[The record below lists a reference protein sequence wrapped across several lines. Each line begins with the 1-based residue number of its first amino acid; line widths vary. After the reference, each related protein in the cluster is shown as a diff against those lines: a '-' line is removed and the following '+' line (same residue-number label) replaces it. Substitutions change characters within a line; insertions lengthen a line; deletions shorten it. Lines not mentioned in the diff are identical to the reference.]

1 MKPVGTLR
9 MLKKDVTQA
18 VFLLFVTSVLFFSHV
33 AVDGLFGKCRKFR
46 SYLFLAST
54 EDKWGCQLLQ

>member
-9 MLKKDVTQA
+9 MLKKDVAQA
-18 VFLLFVTSVLFFSHV
+18 VFLLFVTSILLFSHV

-46 SYLFLAST
+46 GYLFLAST
-54 EDKWGCQLLQ
+54 EDKWGYQLLQ

>member
-18 VFLLFVTSVLFFSHV
+18 VFLLFVTSILLFSHV
-33 AVDGLFGKCRKFR
+33 AVDCSATHADLPFHALNQQE
-46 SYLFLAST
+46 YL
-54 EDKWGCQLLQ
+54 GG